1 MNRKKG
7 PSLRPTFSLSNAK
20 KITIIGSIILVFII
34 TDMMFSFA
42 GTTVSVSANWEIALF
57 IIIACIFGVS
67 QYLILNFINRIT
79 IQIRNTVPII
89 RILNEFTYFYQ
100 YVALAFVIIII
111 AQIFLFSHYDTAILN
126 LATAINY
133 TISGGIWGVL
143 AIRLLV
149 WYRSTRS
156 FVVLSYSISSMS
168 ACIAFLL
175 WLPYNAGVLSEMPT
189 ERDMQTPP
197 TPYQFYEL
205 NTTMGI
211 LQYDSAI
218 FIFVTVALL
227 WMSSILMLRQYS
239 RSLGTIK
246 FWIIVTVPLA
256 FFVILPTGLI
266 FAYIPSLLGIS
277 SSDIPLYVTII
288 YTVIPGVLGGFI
300 FAAPFFLIAKQIPS
314 VNVLKEYLIITGWG
328 FIIFNVTTSGNVLN
342 AAYPPFG
349 ISNVMLEVT
358 ACYLIFVGLYCA
370 AISISGDTK
379 LRQMIRKSFLDQ
391 SRLLDSVGSA
401 EMEQQTLSK
410 ISRIVKE
417 QQQSL
422 IENTGVQ
429 SSVDEVEMKRYLDE
443 VIQEVHSQ
451 RKN

>member
-7 PSLRPTFSLSNAK
+7 LSLRLSFSISNTK
-20 KITIIGSIILVFII
+20 KITIIGSIILIFIV

-57 IIIACIFGVS
+57 VVIACIFGMS
-67 QYLILNFINRIT
+67 QYIILNFIKRIT
-79 IQIRNTVPII
+79 MQIRKTVSIVK
-89 RILNEFTYFYQ
+89 ILNEFTYFYQ
-100 YVALAFVIIII
+100 FVALAFVITII
-111 AQIFLFSHYDTAILN
+111 AQIFLFSYYNTAILN

-133 TISGGIWGVL
+133 AISGGIWAIL
-143 AIRLLV
+143 AIRLLA

-156 FVVLSYSISSMS
+156 FVVLSYGISSMS

-175 WLPYNAGVLSEMPT
+175 WLPYNAGVLLEMPI
-189 ERDMQTPP
+189 ERDIQTPP

-205 NTTMGI
+205 NTTMGT
-211 LQYDSAI
+211 LQYDSAVFI
-218 FIFVTVALL
+218 FITVALL
-227 WMSSILMLRQYS
+227 WISSILMLHQYS
-239 RSLGTIK
+239 KSLGKIK
-246 FWIIVTVPLA
+246 FWILVTVPLA

-266 FAYIPSLLGIS
+266 FAYIPSLLGVS
-277 SSDIPLYVTII
+277 SLDIPLYVTVI

-314 VNVLKEYLIITGWG
+314 TNVLKEYLIITGWG

-349 ISNVMLEVT
+349 FSNVMLEVT

-370 AISISGDTK
+370 AIFVSGDTK

-410 ISRIVKE
+410 ISKIVKE

-422 IENTGVQ
+422 MENTGVQ
-429 SSVDEVEMKRYLDE
+429 SSVDEAEMKRYLEE
-443 VIQEVHSQ
+443 VIQEVHNQ
-451 RKN
+451 RNG

>member
-1 MNRKKG
+1 MNRKRG
-7 PSLRPTFSLSNAK
+7 PSLRPPFPVSNAK
-20 KITIIGSIILVFII
+20 KITIIGSIILVFIV

-42 GTTVSVSANWEIALF
+42 GTTVGVSANWEIALF
-57 IIIACIFGVS
+57 VIIACIFGVS
-67 QYLILNFINRIT
+67 QYLILNFIKRIT
-79 IQIRNTVPII
+79 TQIRKTVPIVK
-89 RILNEFTYFYQ
+89 ILNEFTNFYQ
-100 YVALAFVIIII
+100 YVALAFVITII
-111 AQIFLFSHYDTAILN
+111 AQIFLFSYYNTAILN

-143 AIRLLV
+143 AIRLLA

-175 WLPYNAGVLSEMPT
+175 WVPYNAGVLLEMPT
-189 ERDMQTPP
+189 ERDIQTPP

-227 WMSSILMLRQYS
+227 WISSILMLRQYS
-239 RSLGTIK
+239 KGLGTIK

-256 FFVILPTGLI
+256 FFMILPTGLI
-266 FAYIPSLLGIS
+266 FAYIPSLLGVS
-277 SSDIPLYVTII
+277 SSDIPLYVTVI

-300 FAAPFFLIAKQIPS
+300 FAAPFFLIARQIPS
-314 VNVLKEYLIITGWG
+314 TNVLKEYLIITGWG

-370 AISISGDTK
+370 AISVSGDTN
-379 LRQMIRKSFLDQ
+379 LRRMIRKSLLDQ

-410 ISRIVKE
+410 ISKIVRE
-417 QQQSL
+417 QQQTL
-422 IENTGVQ
+422 VENTGVQ
-429 SSVDEVEMKRYLDE
+429 SSVDEAEMKRYLEE
-443 VIQEVHSQ
+443 VIQEVHNQ
-451 RKN
+451 RKD